1 MTDVADDR
9 ALILRRRARLVG
21 AALLAL
27 SGSCAGREPAR
38 APGTPEVSVPQAS
51 ANEPEPVTNT
61 GSRPVST
68 QVQRKLPPL
77 DVPANADGVARSMHE
92 TLAKQVPAINVAI
105 DELEKS
111 TPAVCDLS
119 AAACERSWHMHA
131 RRLDELAVDAIG
143 LRTECPGSSETAK
156 AYAARV
162 EEHIAFLNVRLSALE
177 RAIEDGFAQR
187 GSAAL
192 AAWQKL
198 RAYEKPSPPMVCL
211 DCADW

>member
-1 MTDVADDR
+1 MTDGANDR
-9 ALILRRRARLVG
+9 AVILRRRARLVG

-27 SGSCAGREPAR
+27 SGSCAGRGPAR
-38 APGTPEVSVPQAS
+38 APGTPEVSVPEAS
-51 ANEPEPVTNT
+51 ASEPEQATDA

-68 QVQRKLPPL
+68 ERERKLPPL
-77 DVPANADGVARSMHE
+77 DVPADADGVARSMYE
-92 TLAKQVPAINVAI
+92 TLAKQVPAIHVAI

-111 TPAVCDLS
+111 TPAVCELS
-119 AAACERSWHMHA
+119 TAACERAWYMHA

-143 LRTECPGSSETAK
+143 LRTECPGSSQNAR
-156 AYAARV
+156 AHGARV
-162 EEHIAFLNVRLSALE
+162 EEHIAFINARLSALE
-177 RAIEDGFAQR
+177 RAIEQGFEQR

-211 DCADW
+211 DCANW